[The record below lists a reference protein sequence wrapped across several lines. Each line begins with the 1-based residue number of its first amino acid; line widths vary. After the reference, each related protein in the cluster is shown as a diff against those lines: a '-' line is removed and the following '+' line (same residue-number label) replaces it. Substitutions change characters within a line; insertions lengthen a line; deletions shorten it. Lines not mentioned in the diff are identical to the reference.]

1 MKNLKKT
8 SRLTN
13 EKEISNLLKSL
24 SKNEIKKIFKDT
36 KEYYLNKKGKKHF
49 FALAIEKIL
58 LNALETQRK
67 WREFDELLN
76 LYQKLNKEYM
86 YEIPSYSVEIEKR
99 YWQH

>member
-99 YWQH
+99 Y